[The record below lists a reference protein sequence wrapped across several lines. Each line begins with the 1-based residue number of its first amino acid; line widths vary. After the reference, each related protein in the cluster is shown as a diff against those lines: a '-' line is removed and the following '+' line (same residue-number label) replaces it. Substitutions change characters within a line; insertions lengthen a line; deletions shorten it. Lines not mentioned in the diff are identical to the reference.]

1 MFLGASD
8 RLGIIAASA
17 DEMPVLGHINEGHI
31 NEDHPSRAS
40 TQSLFAVAPCC
51 VEQYCGF
58 CDAIMRPLARIDYC
72 HS

>member
-1 MFLGASD
+1 MFLRASD

-17 DEMPVLGHINEGHI
+17 DEMPVLGHI

-58 CDAIMRPLARIDYC
+58 CDAMMRPLARVDYC